1 MSWWSELSGT
11 ERALILG
18 GGFTMVS
25 AVFMGAALSRG
36 LRGGVP
42 IKIDLGPKT
51 RGLLEEQV
59 GQTNRTLD
67 RLSERGIPVYVLVG
81 AKTLQARQAEQA
93 PREPRPPR
101 GERRPDR
108 PRRA

>member
-1 MSWWSELSGT
+1 
-11 ERALILG
+11 
-18 GGFTMVS
+18 
-25 AVFMGAALSRG
+25 

-81 AKTLQARQAEQA
+81 AKSLQARQAEQA
-93 PREPRPPR
+93 RPPR
-101 GERRPDR
+101 GERKPGRS
-108 PRRA
+108 RRA